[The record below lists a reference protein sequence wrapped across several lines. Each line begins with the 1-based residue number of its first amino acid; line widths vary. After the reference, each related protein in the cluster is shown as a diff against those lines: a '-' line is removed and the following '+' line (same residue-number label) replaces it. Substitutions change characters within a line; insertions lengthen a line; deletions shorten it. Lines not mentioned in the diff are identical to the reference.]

1 MLSANGTFCLYRLQT
16 VRGVENPSSK
26 WSVFYRIARW
36 LWVRRMGLIN
46 PIHSLYLFT
55 MIVFLNGVFE
65 RMSPAVVW
73 MNVKDTGYEVNISLN
88 TFASI
93 QHMKEGRLYTHLQ
106 IKEDAHTLFGFV
118 EKSEREIFKMLL
130 SVSGIGAS
138 IARTML
144 SSLDPKQITNA
155 IASGDV
161 ITVQSIKGIGSKT
174 AQRVI
179 LDLKDKVLKLYD
191 LDEVSM
197 FQNNTNR
204 DEALS
209 ALEVLGF
216 VRKASEKLVE
226 KIIKESPDSSVE
238 YIIKQALKNL

>member
-1 MLSANGTFCLYRLQT
+1 MIAHLQGKLVEKT
-16 VRGVENPSSK
+16 PTQVVIDCGGV
-26 WSVFYRIARW
+26 
-36 LWVRRMGLIN
+36 
-46 PIHSLYLFT
+46 
-55 MIVFLNGVFE
+55 
-65 RMSPAVVW
+65 
-73 MNVKDTGYEVNISLN
+73 GYHVNISLH
-88 TFASI
+88 TYSLLPSTDFI
-93 QHMKEGRLYTHLQ
+93 KLFTHLQ
-106 IKEDAHTLFGFV
+106 IKEDSHTLFGFV
-118 EKSEREIFKMLL
+118 EKSEREIFKLLL

-161 ITVQSIKGIGSKT
+161 ITIQSIKGIGSKT

-179 LDLKDKVLKLYD
+179 LDLKEKVLKLYD

-197 FQNNTNR
+197 SQSNTNR

-216 VRKASEKLVE
+216 VRKSSERVVE
-226 KIIKESPDSSVE
+226 KIIKDAPDSSVE
-238 YIIKQALKNL
+238 SIIKQALKNL

>member
-1 MLSANGTFCLYRLQT
+1 MISHLQ
-16 VRGVENPSSK
+16 GKLVEKSPTH
-26 WSVFYRIARW
+26 VI
-36 LWVRRMGLIN
+36 IEC
-46 PIHSLYLFT
+46 
-55 MIVFLNGVFE
+55 NGV
-65 RMSPAVVW
+65 
-73 MNVKDTGYEVNISLN
+73 GYHVNISLHTYSLLPSN
-88 TFASI
+88 DLI
-93 QHMKEGRLYTHLQ
+93 KLYTHLQ

-118 EKSEREIFKMLL
+118 EKSEREIFKFLL

-161 ITVQSIKGIGSKT
+161 VTIQSIKGIGSKT

-179 LDLKDKVLKLYD
+179 LDLKEKMLKLYD
-191 LDEVSM
+191 LDEVSLV
-197 FQNNTNR
+197 QNNTYR

-216 VRKASEKLVE
+216 VRKTSEKIVE
-226 KIIKESPDSSVE
+226 KIIKEDPDSTLES
-238 YIIKQALKNL
+238 IIKKALKIL

>member
-1 MLSANGTFCLYRLQT
+1 MIAHLQGKLVEKT
-16 VRGVENPSSK
+16 PTQVVIDCGGV
-26 WSVFYRIARW
+26 
-36 LWVRRMGLIN
+36 
-46 PIHSLYLFT
+46 
-55 MIVFLNGVFE
+55 
-65 RMSPAVVW
+65 
-73 MNVKDTGYEVNISLN
+73 GYHVNISLH
-88 TFASI
+88 TYSLLPTTDFI
-93 QHMKEGRLYTHLQ
+93 KLFTHLQ
-106 IKEDAHTLFGFV
+106 IKEDSHTLFGFV
-118 EKSEREIFKMLL
+118 EKSEREIFKLLL

-161 ITVQSIKGIGSKT
+161 LTIQSIKGIGSKT

-179 LDLKDKVLKLYD
+179 LDLKEKVLKLYD

-197 FQNNTNR
+197 SQSNTNR

-216 VRKASEKLVE
+216 VRKSSERVVE
-226 KIIKESPDSSVE
+226 KIIKDAPDSSVE
-238 YIIKQALKNL
+238 FIIKQALKNL